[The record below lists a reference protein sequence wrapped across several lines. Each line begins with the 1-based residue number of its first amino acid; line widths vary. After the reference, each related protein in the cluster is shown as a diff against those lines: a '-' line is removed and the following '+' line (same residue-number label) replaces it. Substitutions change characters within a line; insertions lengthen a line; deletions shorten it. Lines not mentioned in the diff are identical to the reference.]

1 VTPKGGIPMESK
13 KINPIAEQS
22 KEMIISALLKLLEE
36 KHYTQITISDIADK
50 AQLARR
56 TFYRNFNSKEDVIKE
71 YYDKQSEKLMEVLK
85 KEETLS
91 VYIVART
98 YFTFMKRNLDVLRLL
113 EKNDLLYLILQFS
126 QPLIYQTFEMDN
138 ITNDKSYYTNYL
150 FAFTSGAF
158 WNVLIVWLREG
169 AVKTPDEIAA
179 LINDVLNKELF
190 DFN

>member
-1 VTPKGGIPMESK
+1 MESK

-126 QPLIYQTFEMDN
+126 QPLIYQTFKMDN

-179 LINDVLNKELF
+179 LINGVLNKELF

>member
-1 VTPKGGIPMESK
+1 METK

-71 YYDKQSEKLMEVLK
+71 FYDKQSEKFIETLK
-85 KEETLS
+85 KEDTLS
-91 VYIVART
+91 VYIVAKT
-98 YFTFMKRNLDVLRLL
+98 YFTFMKRNLNVLKLL
-113 EKNDLLYLILQFS
+113 EKNDLLYFILQFS
-126 QPLIYQTFEMDN
+126 RPLIYQRFEKDN
-138 ITNDKSYYTNYL
+138 SPNNKYDYTNYL

-158 WNVLIVWLREG
+158 WSVLIEWLREG

-179 LINDVLNKELF
+179 LINGMFNKELF